1 MINKMEMRKQIENAM
16 VSKKMISITYT
27 DAKHNPS
34 VRTIEPYEIKNGKLF
49 GYCRTRNA
57 IRGFNLERISL
68 IKETEMDYAPR
79 YPVQIE
85 GVIIHGGQVENHTK
99 GGKKQ

>member
-1 MINKMEMRKQIENAM
+1 MHEQIEQAM
-16 VSKKMISITYT
+16 MSKKLITMTYV
-27 DAKHNPS
+27 DAKGKIS
-34 VRTIEPYEIKNGKLF
+34 VRTVEPYEIKDGKLF
-49 GYCRTRNA
+49 AYCRTRNA
-57 IRGFNLERISL
+57 IRGFSL
-68 IKETEMDYAPR
+68 SNITAVKQTDMDYAPR